1 MPDIFSEFTW
11 NILYIMYGY
20 IYYII
25 ERSIRMVSKERSVL
39 LITEFCSWMIL
50 QHLLPAIQVI
60 NLTEIKFRISSRWDF
75 RFVLPYQ
82 GSEVGLELDGGSIQ
96 VINLSEIISLEG
108 GDDVCELGSILI
120 FMINII

>member
-1 MPDIFSEFTW
+1 MDDS
-11 NILYIMYGY
+11 
-20 IYYII
+20 
-25 ERSIRMVSKERSVL
+25 
-39 LITEFCSWMIL
+39 
-50 QHLLPAIQVI
+50 PAFATCPPGF
-60 NLTEIKFRISSRWDF
+60 NLTEIKFRISTRCDF

-120 FMINII
+120 LMFNII

>member
-1 MPDIFSEFTW
+1 LEYFIY
-11 NILYIMYGY
+11 NVRVHLL
-20 IYYII
+20 YYIGSI
-25 ERSIRMVSKERSVL
+25 QIIGTVSPSPSDPDRSS
-39 LITEFCSWMIL
+39 F
-50 QHLLPAIQVI
+50 

-75 RFVLPYQ
+75 RFVLPYH

>member
-50 QHLLPAIQVI
+50 QHLLPTLQVI
-60 NLTEIKFRISSRWDF
+60 NLTEIKFRISTRWDF
-75 RFVLPYQ
+75 RFVLPYL

-96 VINLSEIISLEG
+96 VINLSEIIFLEG

-120 FMINII
+120 LMFNII

>member
-39 LITEFCSWMIL
+39 LITGFCSWMIL
-50 QHLLPAIQVI
+50 QHLLPALQVI

-75 RFVLPYQ
+75 RFVLAYQ

-120 FMINII
+120 FNINII